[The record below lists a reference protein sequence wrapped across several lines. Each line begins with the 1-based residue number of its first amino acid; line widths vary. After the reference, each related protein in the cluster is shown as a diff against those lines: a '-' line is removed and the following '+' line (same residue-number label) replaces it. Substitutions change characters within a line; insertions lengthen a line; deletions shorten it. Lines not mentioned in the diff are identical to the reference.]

1 MEEIGMTNEQYKG
14 MLLDELEDW
23 LEVKVLAEQ
32 AGNDEITAK
41 ADKQIQKIN
50 VKLKF

>member
-23 LEVKVLAEQ
+23 QEVLEY
-32 AGNDEITAK
+32 AK
-41 ADKQIQKIN
+41 EAQNEKIVRRVQN
-50 VKLKF
+50 QLEKIRKKMTF